1 MNQNDKL
8 ELTTSLDLTKV
19 QIQDEQSRFDTE
31 RELLEE
37 GQRGKLKAY
46 AASLVQLM
54 KDQGVNVE
62 AQAEQGEFEELL
74 QSCKLAFNNYAEN
87 RRSLQRMIDEREE
100 QARERE
106 DIEFQRERAIAELEL
121 LKKQVQNS

>member
-1 MNQNDKL
+1 MHQNEKL

-19 QIQDEQSRFDTE
+19 QVQDEQSRFDTE

-46 AASLVQLM
+46 AAQLVQLM

-62 AQAEQGEFEELL
+62 AQAE
-74 QSCKLAFNNYAEN
+74 
-87 RRSLQRMIDEREE
+87 
-100 QARERE
+100 
-106 DIEFQRERAIAELEL
+106 
-121 LKKQVQNS
+121 